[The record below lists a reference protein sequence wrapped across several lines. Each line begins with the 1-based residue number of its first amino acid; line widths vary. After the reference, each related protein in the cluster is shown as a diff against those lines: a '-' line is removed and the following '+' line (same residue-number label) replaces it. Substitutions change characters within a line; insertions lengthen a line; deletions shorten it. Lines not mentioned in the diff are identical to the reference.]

1 MINVIRRQ
9 DMYPEFIKI
18 QIERVSEIKTTCGGI
33 VSIMVKIFFGILFTM
48 NLTTIEA
55 FTHKNNEASKALLKK
70 HKFIF
75 QNERREK
82 GFDHNRIFQL
92 KK

>member
-1 MINVIRRQ
+1 MSESCKAILNFG
-9 DMYPEFIKI
+9 MY
-18 QIERVSEIKTTCGGI
+18 
-33 VSIMVKIFFGILFTM
+33 TM

-55 FTHKNNEASKALLKK
+55 FTHKDNEASKALIKK

-92 KK
+92 KKYLNLKEDQ